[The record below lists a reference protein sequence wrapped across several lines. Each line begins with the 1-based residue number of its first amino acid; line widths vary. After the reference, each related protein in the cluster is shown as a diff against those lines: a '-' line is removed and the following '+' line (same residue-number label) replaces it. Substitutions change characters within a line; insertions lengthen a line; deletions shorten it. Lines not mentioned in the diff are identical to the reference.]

1 MTITLN
7 LPEDIARQMAARG
20 QDPARAALEAPATE
34 GHRSGTL
41 TEEQVR
47 RMLDF
52 ETRAEVHAFLKQHNV
67 YLNYSTE
74 DFKDDLE
81 KSFDSRE

>member
-7 LPEDIARQMAARG
+7 LPEDIARQLAARG
-20 QDPARAALEAPATE
+20 EDLARATLEALATE
-34 GHRSGTL
+34 AYRSGTL

-52 ETRAEVHAFLKQHNV
+52 DTRSEVHAFLKKHDV
-67 YLNYSTE
+67 YLNYSAE